1 MSVRLESL
9 AAALGYA
16 DGPSDRLAQA
26 LTHRSFA
33 NEAATG
39 VHNERLEFLGDAVVG
54 LLVAEALME
63 ALPSVA
69 EGTLSR
75 LRASIVNA
83 RSLADLA
90 RDRGLGQ
97 LLRLGRGETR
107 TGGREKDSL
116 LADAYE
122 AMIGAVYLDLGL
134 DQARRVVRLDT
145 AARILAGDASA
156 AARDHKTQLQEWVQ
170 ARLQATPVYRLLEAE
185 GPDHD
190 KVFTVE
196 VEIEGGITCRGVGR
210 SKKTAERAAAAA
222 AWEALGRAGLLTPR
236 HGDGEGAPAPA
247 GSESPSPASPPE
259 GS

>member
-1 MSVRLESL
+1 MSARLESL
-9 AAALGYA
+9 SLELGYSG
-16 DGPSDRLAQA
+16 GPSARLAQA
-26 LTHRSFA
+26 LTHRSYA

-39 VHNERLEFLGDAVVG
+39 SHNERLEFLGDAVVG

-83 RSLADLA
+83 RTLAELA
-90 RDRGLGQ
+90 RARGLGQ
-97 LLRLGRGETR
+97 ILRLGRGEMR

-122 AMIGAVYLDLGL
+122 AMVGAVYLDLGL
-134 DQARRVVRLDT
+134 EHARRLVRTDT
-145 AARILAGDASA
+145 ASRISAGESSA
-156 AARDHKTQLQEWVQ
+156 NARDHKTQLQEWVQ
-170 ARLQATPVYRLLEAE
+170 ARLQSTPLYRLIEAE

-190 KVFTVE
+190 KTFTVE
-196 VEIEGGITCRGVGR
+196 VVIEGAVTCRGTGR
-210 SKKTAERAAAAA
+210 SKKAAERLAAEA
-222 AWEALGRAGLLTPR
+222 AWEELTR
-236 HGDGEGAPAPA
+236 TGQIMLRREDAEAAPAPA
-247 GSESPSPASPPE
+247 GSGSPSPASPPE